1 MKQRERLIW
10 LLFGCL
16 CLAVWTVIGITAT
29 KPEPKDPAWRF
40 VQHYNTVSISPME
53 TVTEYQDE
61 TLIGETYGISVTL
74 TTDKQILTI
83 AVPPEASRE
92 HAKQLILDTAHT
104 LNMQVSDQELLDFV
118 KYLGSDLGISDSTTE
133 IRLTEAQ
140 GVTIRKFIQES

>member
-1 MKQRERLIW
+1 
-10 LLFGCL
+10 
-16 CLAVWTVIGITAT
+16 
-29 KPEPKDPAWRF
+29 
-40 VQHYNTVSISPME
+40 ME
-53 TVTEYQDE
+53 TVTKYQDE
-61 TLIGETYGISVTL
+61 TLIGETYGIPVTL

-83 AVPPEASRE
+83 AVPPEASGE

-133 IRLTEAQ
+133 IRLTKTQ